1 MNTNITAFS
10 LTILALVLLMASA
23 SSLENNH
30 FITSFVLSVVGIA
43 SAVKAVK
50 IWDYLQKENN

>member
-1 MNTNITAFS
+1 MNTNITAFI
-10 LTILALVLLMASA
+10 LTIVALVLLMASA

-30 FITSFVLSVVGIA
+30 FTTSFVLSVVGIA